1 MGVIYTQEGLGVRV
15 GRSWVTTALVAVNVI
30 VYLLTSW
37 ENSLLEIS
45 ERWLWWGGFVPAY
58 LADPR
63 QAYRLLTSMF
73 LHANLIHI
81 FFNMLYLYNF
91 GKLVEQ
97 ALGSKRYLA
106 LYFLSGLAAELFHTA
121 FIPVEGPVSAVIPAI
136 GASGAISGVLGAY
149 LLLFPGSKL
158 SMCFFYLYFPVC
170 VTWSAAAYLI
180 FWFVGQVLQGYAG
193 ASAGVAVFAHA
204 GGFLGGVALLPYVL
218 DRERHSVLRALTAS
232 QRAFKYLFLGS
243 AGLGRLGKLVLAV
256 TIAAVAAGGVYSA
269 VAARQLSVPIKILA
283 FSVSYKLYEPGGNLI
298 GRGYESEAV
307 VLRVER
313 GPSLAAPIASSSVR
327 IVYNRLEA
335 AGVLYDRALA
345 GTAKA
350 ITLKRTVIVQRV
362 PVNVNLS
369 MEASYD
375 EDGFLDSAKGVM
387 YTTVLVYDSS
397 RGVYVPSGEGEFS
410 FEVGTLAALK
420 REGGP
425 LSLAVAALAFVAVAI
440 CAVSLD
446 NVLRKSGELEILA

>member
-1 MGVIYTQEGLGVRV
+1 
-15 GRSWVTTALVAVNVI
+15 
-30 VYLLTSW
+30 
-37 ENSLLEIS
+37 
-45 ERWLWWGGFVPAY
+45 
-58 LADPR
+58 
-63 QAYRLLTSMF
+63 
-73 LHANLIHI
+73 
-81 FFNMLYLYNF
+81 
-91 GKLVEQ
+91 
-97 ALGSKRYLA
+97 
-106 LYFLSGLAAELFHTA
+106 
-121 FIPVEGPVSAVIPAI
+121 
-136 GASGAISGVLGAY
+136 
-149 LLLFPGSKL
+149 
-158 SMCFFYLYFPVC
+158 VC

-243 AGLGRLGKLVLAV
+243 AGLGRLSKLVLAV

-283 FSVSYKLYEPGGNLI
+283 FSVSYRLYEPGGNLVDY
-298 GRGYESEAV
+298 GYESEAV

-313 GPSLAAPIASSSVR
+313 GPSLAAPIGSSSVR

-410 FEVGTLAALK
+410 FEVGTLASLK

-425 LSLAVAALAFVAVAI
+425 LSLAVAALSLAAVAV